1 MLLFRVGAHLPFPL
15 KERKALRTTQRC
27 AIKMRAD
34 KLGVPS
40 AVGKLPSSES
50 LQDLG
55 SAFPA
60 QPSLSRTDDG
70 MCPVGHLQLRK
81 DVGDVVAHSVGAD
94 EQACG
99 DLGVGVS
106 LGYEVED
113 LALAGGELGEGL
125 LGRGRFGC
133 GEEVHEAFGDL
144 RSEVGLPTCHG
155 AQHLQD
161 LGGIGTLENVTT
173 GPGAHG
179 GEHRVVVLEHRKNYD
194 PDARVGLEDAT
205 GCLYAVYV
213 RHLYVHEDDIRPKLG
228 GSLENFFA
236 GCRLAYDLHV
246 GFWAQHGAQSFSEDG
261 MVVCYEDADG
271 ALHDDL
277 APSGCSSEVGSGR
290 RASTRV
296 PPPGSGSTSHVPPS
310 SSARSRMEESPTPA
324 TRFLGIPTPSSLTS
338 SPSMP
343 APRSTE
349 RRMRQVLAWAW
360 RATLVMASWT
370 MR

>member
-15 KERKALRTTQRC
+15 KERKALLTTQRC

-34 KLGVPS
+34 KFGVPS
-40 AVGKLPSSES
+40 AVDKLPSSES
-50 LQDLG
+50 LQALG

-99 DLGVGVS
+99 DRCVGVA
-106 LGYEVED
+106 LRNEVQD

-125 LGRGRFGC
+125 LWRGRFGC

-144 RSEVGLPTCHG
+144 RSEVGLSTCHG
-155 AQHLQD
+155 SQHLQD
-161 LGGIGTLENVTT
+161 LGGVRTLENVTT

-179 GEHRVVVLEHRKNYD
+179 GEHGVVVLEHRKNYD

-213 RHLYVHEDDIRPKLG
+213 RHLYVHEDDIRPELG
-228 GSLENFFA
+228 GSLENFSA
-236 GCRLAYDLHV
+236 GCRLAHDLHV
-246 GFWAQHGAQSFSEDG
+246 GLWVQHGAQPFPEDG

-277 APSGCSSEVGSGR
+277 VPSGCRSEAGSGR

-296 PPPGSGSTSHVPPS
+296 PPCGPGSTSHVPPS
-310 SSARSRMEESPTPA
+310 SSARSRIEVRPTPA
-324 TRFLGIPTPSSLTS
+324 TRSSGIPTPSSFTS
-338 SPSMP
+338 RSSML

-360 RATLVMASWT
+360 LATLVMASWT